1 MQWLNFMIIIQETDK
16 VFIVFFKKEIFLDT
30 NTVSIST
37 SLRGTELLWHQNL
50 FFSMSISRNVNG
62 LIFANSANKTAIIR
76 TFNV

>member
-1 MQWLNFMIIIQETDK
+1 MIIIQETDK

-50 FFSMSISRNVNG
+50 FFSMSISRNVKIS
-62 LIFANSANKTAIIR
+62 LPIFIRENKL
-76 TFNV
+76 FMFYNVPLVLVK